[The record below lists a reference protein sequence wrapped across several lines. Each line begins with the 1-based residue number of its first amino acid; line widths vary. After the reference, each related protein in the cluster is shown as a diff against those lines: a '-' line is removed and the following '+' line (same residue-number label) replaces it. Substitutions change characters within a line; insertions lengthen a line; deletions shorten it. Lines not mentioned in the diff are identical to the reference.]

1 MELMPAAGFIHWG
14 EMGGIYKRQEVVLWV
29 RGLRLYLATG

>member
-1 MELMPAAGFIHWG
+1 MPAAGFIHWG

-29 RGLRLYLATG
+29 RDLRLYLASG

>member
-1 MELMPAAGFIHWG
+1 MPAVGFTHWG

-29 RGLRLYLATG
+29 RDLRLYLAIG